1 MTRSNF
7 LTRGA
12 MIFCAA
18 LLLML
23 GTQTKAHADEFAAG
37 NAALLDPFDPVPQ
50 IRFSDCYNDCG
61 YRHDCYEGCGYR
73 RHCYDGC
80 RRTGW
85 RGWRDGWRCDH
96 DCYDHTGW
104 HCERD
109 CGPDP
114 TTFGKMWLDRI
125 QEYDRQSRDWK
136 GDMHEW
142 HDAMGEWHEY
152 AGRWLYRHGDWH
164 EGPPHV
170 NADYEWRQEGSSWRY
185 WHNND
190 WHDDGYDDHWHDGH
204 HDHH

>member
-61 YRHDCYEGCGYR
+61 YRHDCYDGCGYR

-80 RRTGW
+80 RHYGW

-170 NADYEWRQEGSSWRY
+170 YADYEWRQEGSRWRY

-190 WHDDGYDDHWHDGH
+190 WHDDGYDGRWHDGH
-204 HDHH
+204 H